1 MNNNL
6 QKAKEIL
13 LDGNYTCVLYD
24 GTNEHHSTQK
34 GVRPLIDFLNS
45 KIDFSGYFAADKVV
59 GAGAAH
65 LYVLL
70 HVESV
75 WANIISTAAKEILN
89 RNNISVFFEKEVPY
103 IINRTGD
110 GMCPIE
116 ACVNGITNSNT
127 ALAAIKQRLTEL
139 A

>member
-13 LDGNYTCVLYD
+13 LGGNYTCVLYD
-24 GTNEHHSTQK
+24 GTNEHHSTQR

-45 KIDFSGYFAADKVV
+45 KTNFSAYFAADKVV

-70 HVESV
+70 RVESV
-75 WANIISTAAKEILN
+75 WANVISTAAKEILE
-89 RNNISVFFEKEVPY
+89 RNNIPLFFEKEVPY

-110 GMCPIE
+110 GICPIE
-116 ACVNGITNSNT
+116 ACVNGITDSNA
-127 ALAAIKQRLTEL
+127 ALVAIKKRLQKL
-139 A
+139 K